1 MLKILQWKI
10 KDFCRSGVKIVLNF
24 SDFDWRN
31 IARYRPGC
39 QLGLVMMNWYWH
51 TVSNAAVGRV
61 KRMPNFGGLCW
72 EGYMRCFAP
81 VVYLHQQGI
90 WEVWCAIGKGV
101 SSSQDHKATAGI
113 GTNIRHRF
121 PWSAHKQAL
130 DPWHLPF
137 SKGGFSEFYWGG
149 NVLHCCMASLAI
161 EGICQNS
168 SVGPLFWRGLLLLG
182 QPI

>member
-90 WEVWCAIGKGV
+90 WEVWCAIGKEGYHPLKMIRPLLALAQT
-101 SSSQDHKATAGI
+101 SGI
-113 GTNIRHRF
+113 D
-121 PWSAHKQAL
+121 SL
-130 DPWHLPF
+130 DPPI
-137 SKGGFSEFYWGG
+137 SKLWILDIYHFPRGDS
-149 NVLHCCMASLAI
+149 
-161 EGICQNS
+161 QNS
-168 SVGPLFWRGLLLLG
+168 TEEEMFCTVVWHRWP
-182 QPI
+182 

>member
-39 QLGLVMMNWYWH
+39 QLELILTHCEQRSSWEGYVGLY
-51 TVSNAAVGRV
+51 
-61 KRMPNFGGLCW
+61 W

-90 WEVWCAIGKGV
+90 WEVWCAIGKGGYHPLKIIRPLLALAQT
-101 SSSQDHKATAGI
+101 SGI
-113 GTNIRHRF
+113 D
-121 PWSAHKQAL
+121 SL
-130 DPWHLPF
+130 DPPI
-137 SKGGFSEFYWGG
+137 SKLWSPDIHQFPHAPGGILRILLRRKCFAPLYGIVGHRGDLSEFISGP
-149 NVLHCCMASLAI
+149 SLLKR
-161 EGICQNS
+161 
-168 SVGPLFWRGLLLLG
+168 PLLLD